1 MNICITPYQ
10 VLLNIPVI
18 LRTKFYLNATVMN
31 GDALRKMGGSRVIS
45 SYIYV
50 VEVSCHVLPQIFG
63 FLPLPCS
70 LCVCWNFRYRCGV
83 DVCPGRH
90 APFQILPGDT
100 LPNEMHD
107 QLFNPHM
114 TCGYL
119 LLTTFKWRLI
129 QRGSNTVTNKK
140 QLQENRHTNA
150 HRDG

>member
-1 MNICITPYQ
+1 M
-10 VLLNIPVI
+10 
-18 LRTKFYLNATVMN
+18 
-31 GDALRKMGGSRVIS
+31 
-45 SYIYV
+45 
-50 VEVSCHVLPQIFG
+50 PQIFG

-70 LCVCWNFRYRCGV
+70 LCVYWNFRYRCGA

-140 QLQENRHTNA
+140 QLQENRHKRTQRWM
-150 HRDG
+150 RDKCPDLPTTFLPPSPPTLITTEMLK